1 MKNDAKRYFILAEA
15 AAKVRILNAGR
26 TPEIYWDYYDQAL
39 AQLVLG
45 EINNNKAMKD
55 EALQTYAA
63 ATRLTPGIIQLN
75 SVLNNLSLLQKAQE
89 HIDRLDTVIAMLEAA
104 KTR

>member
-1 MKNDAKRYFILAEA
+1 
-15 AAKVRILNAGR
+15 
-26 TPEIYWDYYDQAL
+26 
-39 AQLVLG
+39 
-45 EINNNKAMKD
+45 MKD
-55 EALQTYAA
+55 EALQTYAV

-75 SVLNNLSLLQKAQE
+75 NVLNNLNLLQKAQE